1 MFEILVNGTPRS
13 YRDQEEL
20 AIDAGRLLRA
30 RDKTTEIAVVNIKMG
45 TWVSITEPYSQ
56 VGTWKN
62 PPVLGVLR
70 RTV

>member
-30 RDKTTEIAVVNIKMG
+30 RDKTTEIAVVNTATG
-45 TWVSITEPYSQ
+45 AWVSVTDPYSPL
-56 VGTWKN
+56 GAWKK
-62 PPVLGVLR
+62 PPVLGLVR
-70 RTV
+70 KG